1 MVAHFKQEYDGVFS
15 VRVHMK
21 KIEIVF
27 CSFRTAMAMG
37 CFPAPLFFIKCLNAF
52 IFTKWSDS
60 MYIQKSISLI
70 VFMLCWH
77 SQGIQ
82 LKMSMQENNTITAR
96 DGHSAKSFIC
106 HVETLLTIYIYIYFS
121 LKLLKFQK

>member
-1 MVAHFKQEYDGVFS
+1 MVAHSKQEYDGVFS

-27 CSFRTAMAMG
+27 CSFRTAMAIG
-37 CFPAPLFFIKCLNAF
+37 CFPVFFIKCLNAF
-52 IFTKWSDS
+52 IFTKWSDT

-82 LKMSMQENNTITAR
+82 LKTSMQENNTITAR
-96 DGHSAKSFIC
+96 DGHSANSFIC
-106 HVETLLTIYIYIYFS
+106 HVENLLTIYIYFS
-121 LKLLKFQK
+121 LKLLKF